1 MSGFH
6 IYMKGVL
13 KLKHYYIY
21 MTTNNITGMKYI
33 GKHYGE
39 LDDSYL
45 GSGKKLK
52 LDIDIY
58 GKNSFTKSIL
68 FISNSEEENC
78 KKEIEFIVAYN
89 AIEDP
94 MFYNIHQGGAGG
106 NTMAGYSEEEK
117 QEYRNK
123 MSVLMSGCGNGMYGK
138 CHTEETKE
146 KLSDWATHARDNSVY
161 RSEEFRNKMSA
172 LTSGPKNGMYGKKH
186 SDASKQQMSINSI
199 GKTAGEKN
207 GMYGKSGDKAINGKQ
222 IAMYNEN
229 NELVK
234 TFNAKTAV
242 LQFLSLKGHT
252 QLDRAIKEQTLY
264 KGYYWKQINKD

>member
-6 IYMKGVL
+6 IYMEGVL

-58 GKNSFTKSIL
+58 GKNNFTKSIL

-89 AIEDP
+89 AI
-94 MFYNIHQGGAGG
+94 
-106 NTMAGYSEEEK
+106 
-117 QEYRNK
+117 
-123 MSVLMSGCGNGMYGK
+123 
-138 CHTEETKE
+138 EETKE

-186 SDASKQQMSINSI
+186 SDASK
-199 GKTAGEKN
+199 
-207 GMYGKSGDKAINGKQ
+207 
-222 IAMYNEN
+222 
-229 NELVK
+229 
-234 TFNAKTAV
+234 
-242 LQFLSLKGHT
+242 
-252 QLDRAIKEQTLY
+252 
-264 KGYYWKQINKD
+264 